1 MSYDNKNSRSIEDEV
16 RKLFKSNNGKISNHD
31 FVSLRQKYQDVDIV
45 EKIQQLY
52 LEKYEHINKKAKK
65 FARLI
70 KEKYNNNQYPFH
82 ILLEKAKQYKQKH
95 NLTDEE
101 FAEFQRIYEQELIG
115 MKSSEVI
122 TPFNNM
128 SKLLGNVNIEIH
140 NQMKFNDSELKHL
153 QEIIKLY
160 SSSKGLHAA
169 VQLQSFQ
176 YEDLAHEALNG
187 DFKRELGN
195 NSGDHIHPV
204 IAALFFPKIDYI
216 DNLLLRAN
224 LAAVV
229 KVRSNG
235 EAFITRSDY
244 DLFYALTNDPNDVVC
259 DNTSPMLDLLNR
271 VQVQISL
278 WSSVV
283 SLRNG
288 QYFNPLFRQFM
299 SSMDMCKLNRYDNPD
314 LLYGRSDGIVMKRLL
329 SCFSIRPTYI
339 ATTPVMFGE
348 GVLNPYTQHV
358 RPVVTT
364 IPMYNFKLPIEQ
376 FNQNIDN
383 NVSIKLSD
391 AFEQK
396 QYFIENNKFITKNTK
411 LIWSNGIL
419 IIHIDRFSDKLLKF
433 KSLSNQPY
441 NIKKLPKSIGGDYE
455 MNMRPVDP
463 IISDNINGTS
473 INLKSVVLTNY
484 SKASKVILGSSTILV
499 KNNNAD
505 PHYYY
510 YDPNG
515 VNRRD
520 SQNIPGKPCREI
532 HFEGSDTVEN
542 FTKYA
547 TTLGTIFIYECVD
560 NENDKE

>member
-16 RKLFKSNNGKISNHD
+16 RKLFKSNNGKISNQD
-31 FVSLRQKYQDVDIV
+31 FISLRLKYQDVDIV

-82 ILLEKAKQYKQKH
+82 ILLEKARLYKQKH

-122 TPFNNM
+122 IPFNNM
-128 SKLLGNVNIEIH
+128 SKLLGNVNVQIQ
-140 NQMKFNDSELKHL
+140 NQMKFSDSEVKHL

-160 SSSKGLHAA
+160 SSSKTLHAA
-169 VQLQSFQ
+169 IQLQSFQ
-176 YEDLAHEALNG
+176 YNDLADEAING
-187 DFKRELGN
+187 TFKRELGN

-204 IAALFFPKIDYI
+204 IAALFLPKIDYI
-216 DNLLLRAN
+216 DNLLLLAN

-235 EAFITRSDY
+235 EAFITRADY
-244 DLFYALTNDPNDVVC
+244 DLFWALTNDPNDIVC
-259 DNTSPMLDLLNR
+259 DSTSPMLDLLNR
-271 VQVQISL
+271 TQVQISL
-278 WSSVV
+278 WSSVL

-299 SSMDMCKLNRYDNPD
+299 SSVDMCKLNRYDNPD
-314 LLYGRSDGIVMKRLL
+314 LIYGRSDGIVMKRLL
-329 SCFSIRPTYI
+329 SCFSVRPTHI

-348 GVLNPYTQHV
+348 TLLNPYNQQI

-364 IPMYNFKLPIEQ
+364 IPMYNFKLPIAH
-376 FNQNIDN
+376 FNNDDN
-383 NVSIKLSD
+383 TPVKLSD

-411 LIWSNGIL
+411 LIWSHGVL
-419 IIHIDRFSDKLLKF
+419 IIHIDRFSDKMLKYKEF
-433 KSLSNQPY
+433 SNQPY
-441 NIKKLPKSIGGDYE
+441 NIAKLPKSIGGDLE
-455 MNMRPVDP
+455 MNMRPVDFDM
-463 IISDNINGTS
+463 SSFNINGMS
-473 INLKSVVLTNY
+473 INLKSVVITNY
-484 SKASKVILGSSTILV
+484 SKANKIILGSSALLV
-499 KNNNAD
+499 KNPNTD
-505 PHYYY
+505 THYYY

-520 SQNIPGKPCREI
+520 AQNNEGTPCREI
-532 HFEGSDTVEN
+532 VHESSDNTEN
-542 FTKYA
+542 FMTLA
-547 TTLGTIFIYECVD
+547 STLGSIFVYECADV
-560 NENDKE
+560 

>member
-1 MSYDNKNSRSIEDEV
+1 
-16 RKLFKSNNGKISNHD
+16 
-31 FVSLRQKYQDVDIV
+31 
-45 EKIQQLY
+45 
-52 LEKYEHINKKAKK
+52 
-65 FARLI
+65 
-70 KEKYNNNQYPFH
+70 
-82 ILLEKAKQYKQKH
+82 
-95 NLTDEE
+95 
-101 FAEFQRIYEQELIG
+101 